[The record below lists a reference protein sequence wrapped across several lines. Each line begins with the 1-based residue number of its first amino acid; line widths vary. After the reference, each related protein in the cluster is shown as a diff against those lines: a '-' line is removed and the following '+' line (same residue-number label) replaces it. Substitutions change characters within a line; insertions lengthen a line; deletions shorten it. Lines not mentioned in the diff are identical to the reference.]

1 MITINGK
8 KYGLC
13 ASGLSNLNGFEP
25 SLQTKFIDS
34 FVLIIFYYLTYK
46 YNYKLLSRIIQLIS
60 SRTSFLFLFCIVL
73 LDEEQLHHVFIDK
86 RFFLSKNLI
95 K

>member
-25 SLQTKFIDS
+25 SLKTKFIDS
-34 FVLIIFYYLTYK
+34 FVLIIFYY
-46 YNYKLLSRIIQLIS
+46 
-60 SRTSFLFLFCIVL
+60 
-73 LDEEQLHHVFIDK
+73 
-86 RFFLSKNLI
+86 
-95 K
+95 